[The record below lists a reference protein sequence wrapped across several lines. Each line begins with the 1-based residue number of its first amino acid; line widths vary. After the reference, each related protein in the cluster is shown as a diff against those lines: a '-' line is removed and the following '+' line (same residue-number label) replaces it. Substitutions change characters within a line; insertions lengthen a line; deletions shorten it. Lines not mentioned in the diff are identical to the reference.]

1 MVPICQME
9 KNISGRRRKSSIFD
23 TLAAMLAAL
32 VIIPAMATTGAQL
45 NTGGPG
51 LLFHFP
57 FRILIKSMPVA
68 R

>member
-1 MVPICQME
+1 ME
-9 KNISGRRRKSSIFD
+9 KNIPAAAGRVAFFD

-51 LLFHFP
+51 LLFIFLP
-57 FRILIKSMPVA
+57 NLIKSMPVA